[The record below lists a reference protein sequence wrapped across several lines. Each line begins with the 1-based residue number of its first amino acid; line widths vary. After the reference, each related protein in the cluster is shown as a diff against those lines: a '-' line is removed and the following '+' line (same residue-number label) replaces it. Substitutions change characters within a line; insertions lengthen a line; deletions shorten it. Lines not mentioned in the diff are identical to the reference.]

1 MHEQEQGGLIQHLPP
16 FGVTW
21 NAEQSESAA
30 VRCSGP
36 GGEAKCHLCVL
47 SPPAHL
53 SVWRDWKRASV
64 FVVMVFPNAEMSSMW
79 QSLPRGV
86 QFLEAV
92 AACDPSGSWCLPWV
106 RRQGWS
112 AGFTLW
118 DPLGD
123 VSCYCGWRKALR
135 LGGVSPRDH
144 CMGCK
149 ST

>member
-47 SPPAHL
+47 SPPLIGMKRLETCLCVCGYGVSQYRNVLDVAKSSPG
-53 SVWRDWKRASV
+53 SVI
-64 FVVMVFPNAEMSSMW
+64 P
-79 QSLPRGV
+79 GG
-86 QFLEAV
+86 
-92 AACDPSGSWCLPWV
+92 SGCVW
-106 RRQGWS
+106 
-112 AGFTLW
+112 
-118 DPLGD
+118 PLGEL
-123 VSCYCGWRKALR
+123 VSP
-135 LGGVSPRDH
+135 LGQEAGLISRFHPVGPPYWPVLLLWLKESSQAGVSPRDH
-144 CMGCK
+144 CTGCK